1 MGVVVR
7 WSLPKYVVGDTPCI
21 EGAHE
26 VEAEVICGLLRSAG
40 VECAHR
46 VTEELDSRLHGI
58 ASDGPREILVHESD
72 LETARALLADAER

>member
-1 MGVVVR
+1 M
-7 WSLPKYVVGDTPCI
+7 
-21 EGAHE
+21 
-26 VEAEVICGLLRSAG
+26 ICGLLRSAG